1 MIDIPAAALYAVDG
15 IGLKSAQEHQVTM
28 NKIFRRQRSRSPAVP
43 SKARLPRQKAV
54 DDMAPESVDVVRL
67 EVPTNTR
74 VRSSSFD
81 SSSLHE
87 GEPLSDSL
95 QVPSSERRK
104 KSRGLEYSYSGGS
117 TSDENVSDKESYS
130 RLGLPKYFRRK
141 SLEIPRLCIHCV
153 HLEALQAQD
162 SSPYPSPTP
171 INMSLYRGESGEST
185 YRGYLSD
192 SESEDDSNEEEEEE
206 ENVDEED
213 ASEDEGH
220 SSSCVIMTPRSH
232 DYSSRSSSIG
242 NTSGSSF
249 KWDSSEIQMSI
260 EEIDQGVE
268 SCDLKSHL
276 DTKTSV
282 IQRSS
287 PGNTLVYPNRTK
299 AISEC
304 DDGDYVETLQVP
316 TPKQRSSS
324 LDAAYFSG
332 QDAERTDSVDM
343 DSLSVELPKH
353 RSSSVDVNLPTTESG
368 SYIAIT
374 HGKVDTQ

>member
-1 MIDIPAAALYAVDG
+1 
-15 IGLKSAQEHQVTM
+15 M

-54 DDMAPESVDVVRL
+54 DDMAQESVDVVRL
-67 EVPTNTR
+67 EVPSNSR

-95 QVPSSERRK
+95 QVPSSQQRK

-162 SSPYPSPTP
+162 SSPYPSPVP

-185 YRGYLSD
+185 YHGYLSD
-192 SESEDDSNEEEEEE
+192 SESEDDSNEED
-206 ENVDEED
+206 ENGDEDD

-220 SSSCVIMTPRSH
+220 SSSCVITTPRSH

-260 EEIDQGVE
+260 EEIDQGVD
-268 SCDLKSHL
+268 SCDLRSHSE
-276 DTKTSV
+276 TRMSV
-282 IQRSS
+282 IPRSS
-287 PGNTLVYPNRTK
+287 PTNTFVYPNRTK

-316 TPKQRSSS
+316 TAKQRSSS

-343 DSLSVELPKH
+343 DSLNVEPSKH

-368 SYIAIT
+368 SYKAIT
-374 HGKVDTQ
+374 HGKVDAQ